1 MRRRFGEQVLD
12 RDRPPWRRFLPQAV
26 AAAPAGVAAVNDDNP
41 FVVVIGDL
49 RGLPE
54 IPGRGKLKIP
64 PDIGAGIWQN
74 GCGAGI
80 ELIRKLPKNS

>member
-1 MRRRFGEQVLD
+1 
-12 RDRPPWRRFLPQAV
+12 
-26 AAAPAGVAAVNDDNP
+26 VNDDNP